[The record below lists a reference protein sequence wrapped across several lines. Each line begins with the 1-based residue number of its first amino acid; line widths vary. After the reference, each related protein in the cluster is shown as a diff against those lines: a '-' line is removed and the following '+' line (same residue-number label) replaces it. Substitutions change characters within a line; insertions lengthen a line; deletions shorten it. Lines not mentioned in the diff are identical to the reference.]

1 MQTATHPVHTAALL
15 ALDGHQG
22 EAIADTLR
30 AAREHLGMDVALI
43 SEFRD
48 NGTRVLRHV
57 DARDAFQCPFEE
69 GTVLPLA
76 EGYCLHMIEGKLPW
90 LIPDTSLVP
99 AAMALPATRA
109 IPIGAYLGVPI
120 PRADGSVHGT
130 FCCFSFQ
137 PHPQLRQ
144 RDLDMLRALA
154 ERVGRQLD
162 RETH

>member
-1 MQTATHPVHTAALL
+1 MNSSGALPPFPSVAAF
-15 ALDGHQG
+15 DGRPG
-22 EAIADTLR
+22 EGIGATLR

-43 SEFRD
+43 TEFRD

-57 DARDAFQCPFEE
+57 DSCDPEQCPYEA

-76 EGYCLHMIEGKLPW
+76 EGYCQHMVEGKLPW
-90 LIPDTSLVP
+90 LMPDTTQVP
-99 AAMALPATRA
+99 AAMALASTHA

-137 PHPQLRQ
+137 PNPRLRQ
-144 RDLDMLRALA
+144 RDLEVLRALA
-154 ERVGRQLD
+154 QRVGHQLD
-162 RETH
+162 HERR